1 MVGIKRIGSETWA
14 RVPYLVD
21 HRLPAVCCSCH
32 PEACLSLTW
41 TSWRVGC
48 STREITHFQ
57 RNLRASTTFDPWSLS
72 ISTGNPHKTVATF
85 VEKDTRYDRSLY
97 PKWQIVWSRSLLTKF
112 LKISIQFQRQ
122 VSNLMS
128 FDTAL
133 ARHLLS
139 WWHLQAPSPTILYN
153 NTWIIPWELPSE

>member
-1 MVGIKRIGSETWA
+1 MIGIKRIGSETWA

-32 PEACLSLTW
+32 PEACLSSTW

-57 RNLRASTTFDPWSLS
+57 GNLRASTTFDPWSLS
-72 ISTGNPHKTVATF
+72 ISTGNPHETVATF

-97 PKWQIVWSRSLLTKF
+97 PKWQIVWSKSLLTKF
-112 LKISIQFQRQ
+112 LKISIQFLGDSTTYCR
-122 VSNLMS
+122 LTLLLHAIC
-128 FDTAL
+128 FLDDTY
-133 ARHLLS
+133 RRRVLLF
-139 WWHLQAPSPTILYN
+139 YV
-153 NTWIIPWELPSE
+153 IIHG